1 MRCPYCNADDTR
13 VVDSRETQ
21 EGKAIRRRRECLA
34 CSRRFSTYEVRET
47 ARVLVVKRD
56 GTREEYDRMKV
67 ERGLRRAFEKRP
79 GAEEKIERI
88 LSDLDARLQDRQT
101 NEIASR
107 DIGNLVLRNLKDLDE
122 VAYIRFASVYKSFGS
137 VKSFRKILESMGE

>member
-13 VVDSRETQ
+13 VIDSRDTQ
-21 EGKAIRRRRECLA
+21 EGKAIRRRRECA
-34 CSRRFSTYEVRET
+34 VCSKRFSTYEVRET
-47 ARVLVVKRD
+47 SRVLVVKRD
-56 GTREEYDRMKV
+56 DTREEYDRTKV

-88 LSDLDARLQDRQT
+88 LSDLDARLQERQT
-101 NEIASR
+101 NEITSR
-107 DIGNLVLRNLKDLDE
+107 EIGNLVLRNLKDLDE